1 MTAANDG
8 NVASGRGRRILLAKT
23 ALDGH
28 WRGLSLVAR
37 ALRDAGFEVI
47 LAGMANDEEIARLA
61 VDEDVDLV
69 GLNVGGRVEVV
80 ERIVARLANAAPGL
94 PVFAGGAIAPWMKE
108 RLAAGGVEAF
118 PPGSA
123 LPAIVAAALRLTGV
137 VTVDG
142 TATA

>member
-1 MTAANDG
+1 MTG
-8 NVASGRGRRILLAKT
+8 RILLAKT

-47 LAGMANDEEIARLA
+47 MLGMCTDGEIARAA

-69 GLNVGGRVEVV
+69 GLHVGGRVEVV
-80 ERIVARLANAAPGL
+80 ERVVDALWEARRDL
-94 PVFAGGAIAPWMKE
+94 PVIAGGAIAPWMKK
-108 RLAAGGVEAF
+108 RLEAKGLGVY

-123 LPAIVAAALRLTGV
+123 LSDIVGAAARLTAV
-137 VTVDG
+137 RRVDG
-142 TATA
+142 GLRKR